1 MEKGGKSGEKHQKI
15 RKKYEIVLKSVFF
28 VVLGDFLGVWGGFWV
43 FFRVFRGFLRKKW
56 FWTAKTAGRP
66 PLRGGGGVVKETRC
80 VVICKKPREIT
91 PRPVRSPPTVPHGLH
106 CQPTPTTINMHL
118 SVRIFLRGVTQA
130 RCRKGK
136 QS

>member
-66 PLRGGGGVVKETRC
+66 PLPPPIPCITQIYDSFLG
-80 VVICKKPREIT
+80 KPKR
-91 PRPVRSPPTVPHGLH
+91 
-106 CQPTPTTINMHL
+106 
-118 SVRIFLRGVTQA
+118 
-130 RCRKGK
+130 
-136 QS
+136 